1 MCEVRLV
8 ENLIYDSEIG
18 QAGQFDL
25 YVPQT
30 ECGKDMPLLIYFHG
44 GGLESGD
51 KADDRNMYRELASGG
66 ILVASANYRM
76 YPQVGFPV
84 FIEDAAH
91 AVVESLKQA
100 KDYAEYGPVWIGGIS
115 AGGYLSMMLHFVPA
129 YLERNGVEEN
139 GITGYIFDAGQPT
152 VHFNVLRERG
162 MDTGAVRVD
171 EAAPIYYLTEPYE
184 ANLQQHFLVVSAEN
198 DIPGRPEQTELLIKT
213 MLTHGYEKEQ
223 ITYKV
228 MPGFGHAEYVWTKDE
243 QGNYPYARLLGDYI
257 NGKQEEYRK

>member
-1 MCEVRLV
+1 MCEVKLV
-8 ENLIYDSEIG
+8 ENLVYDIEIG
-18 QAGQFDL
+18 RDGQFDL
-25 YVPQT
+25 YVPQVVQ
-30 ECGKDMPLLIYFHG
+30 GKKVPLLIYFHG

-51 KADDRNMYRELASGG
+51 KADDRNMYTELAGLG

-91 AVVESLKQA
+91 AVAGILKQIKTYA
-100 KDYAEYGPVWIGGIS
+100 DYGQTWIGGIS
-115 AGGYLSMMLHFVPA
+115 AGGYLSMMLHFEPA
-129 YLERNGVEEN
+129 FLAKHGVEEN
-139 GITGYIFDAGQPT
+139 SITGYIFDAGQPT

-162 MDTGAVRVD
+162 LDTGAVRVD

-184 ANLQQHFLVVSAEN
+184 ANLQQHFLVLTAEN

-228 MPGFGHAEYVWTKDE
+228 MPGFGHAAYVWTKDE
-243 QGNYPYARLLGDYI
+243 QGSYPYAKLLGDYI
-257 NGKQEEYRK
+257 NGKQEEYTK